1 VTEPVQLSLDGPRD
15 GRERPGRPQPTPE
28 QRVAIDARD
37 RDVFCEAGAGTGKT
51 RVLVERYCGA
61 VIEEEAGPGDILAFT
76 FTERAAA
83 ELRIRIRH
91 ELARSAAAA
100 RDRGDEGLAIR
111 LGRAARDT
119 ERAWVTTIHG
129 FCRRLLATHP
139 AAAGID
145 PRFRVLDEI
154 EASRLRHRAR
164 DAAIEDVLRSGER
177 ERIHVVAAYE
187 TWRIGEMTVA
197 AYERLRSQGL
207 AEPVLPPAP
216 EPIRS
221 LKDSEQGERELT
233 PAEREGA
240 LAARDTLAALLA
252 AFHRRYEELKAERA
266 GLDFADLELRALE
279 LLRSSAVIASAWRG
293 RFSHVMVDEFQDTNA
308 VQLEL
313 VEALRGPQTRAFR
326 VGDELQSIYRFRNA
340 DLAVFRTE
348 RERVL
353 VDGRTAIQPLTGNF
367 RARPGVIAAVNALGR
382 ALIGDGFRPLA
393 HQLGERDPGV
403 AAAELLLTLEEG
415 KSNGWHEHAET
426 LGGPPSV
433 TQPKIVAE
441 ARHLAS
447 RLRELVDAG
456 EAAPGDVVVLLRA
469 FTHVDA
475 YEEALE
481 RAGLDPYVVGGR
493 GYWSQQQVEDM
504 LRLLAAVANPLDDEM
519 LLGALASP
527 ACGVSP
533 DALWLLR
540 RATQPH
546 PDEAGKGD
554 AGDASPGVRRSQQH
568 LWPLIAWRFG
578 GAERPPPAV
587 DERPLA
593 AIEGAEAR
601 KLERFCDRLAELRPA
616 APLLPLE
623 ELVERTMT
631 TFGYDLALLARPGG
645 RGRMANVRKLLR
657 LAREFE
663 AHEGRDLR
671 AFLAAAEE
679 LTTRDER
686 EGLAATQ
693 AEGHDGV
700 RIMTVHA
707 AKGLEFP
714 VVAVPDLGR
723 GLSQGE
729 RAGDV
734 ILGRVEPGRDGAPT
748 ARFGLR
754 LVLADA
760 DSLGTWELHELHSE
774 SIAEAAEEGCRLV
787 HVAATRASERLI
799 LSGSFKPSDCEPTE
813 PEPSDTPI
821 RRLLPALAG
830 LGWSPED
837 GDREIELLSPDP
849 AAGVKPVRRPTPL
862 AVRLNRPGAERAAE
876 LARRL
881 DPVVR
886 ATGPAAIAGR
896 PPLARPQR
904 VVPVGHLSYSA
915 LADYERCGYRFYVER
930 LLGLDAPPAPLHPDA
945 QRGVA
950 DEAGAEG
957 TAVAA
962 SGGFSADGGGGGRD
976 RDRRL
981 GLGNA
986 VHAALEWS
994 ARHDWDRPSDG
1005 LLGEL
1010 LGEQGLADD
1019 EATLER
1025 ARTLARGWFASPLRR
1040 EIDGVEVRAE
1050 APFAIELAGTIVRGQ
1065 IDLLALG
1072 EEPIVVDYKTDALGD
1087 SGPSELGGRY
1097 AAQRML
1103 YALAVAAA
1111 GTGGEPPR
1119 KVRAVH
1125 CFLEAPDD
1133 PVETSFDRQGLAAA
1147 RERLEDLIGEIRGG
1161 GGFAPTPEPSWQV
1174 CNGCPAAARLCP
1186 HPGWRPPARSAARLP
1201 GTAARR

>member
-1 VTEPVQLSLDGPRD
+1 MTEPVQLSLDSA
-15 GRERPGRPQPTPE
+15 REGQQPARPEPTPE
-28 QRVAIDARD
+28 QRAAIDTRN

-61 VIEEEAGPGDILAFT
+61 VVNEEAAPADILAFT

-83 ELRIRIRH
+83 ELRIRTRH
-91 ELARSAAAA
+91 ALARSAAAA
-100 RDRGDEGLAIR
+100 RERGDEGLAIR

-129 FCRRLLATHP
+129 FCRRLLAGHP

-154 EASRLRHRAR
+154 EASRLRRRAR
-164 DAAIEDVLRSGER
+164 DAAIEDVLRSGEPG
-177 ERIHVVAAYE
+177 RIEVVAAYE
-187 TWRIGEMTVA
+187 GWRIGEMTVA

-207 AEPVLPPAP
+207 AEPLLPSAP
-216 EPIRS
+216 EPVRS
-221 LKDSEQGERELT
+221 LKDSENGERELN

-240 LAARDTLAALLA
+240 LRSRDTLAALLA
-252 AFHRRYEELKAERA
+252 AFHRRYEALKANRA
-266 GLDFADLELRALE
+266 GLDFADLELRALD
-279 LLRSSAVIASAWRG
+279 LLRSSTVIAAAWRG
-293 RFSHVMVDEFQDTNA
+293 RFTHVMVDEFQDTNA
-308 VQLEL
+308 VQLAL
-313 VEALRGPQTRAFR
+313 VEALRGPETRVFR

-348 RERVL
+348 RERAAA
-353 VDGRTAIQPLTGNF
+353 DGRTAIQPLTGNF
-367 RARPGVIAAVNALGR
+367 RSRPGIIAAVNTLGR
-382 ALIGDGFRPLA
+382 ALIGEGFRPLA
-393 HQLGERDPGV
+393 HQLPERHPGV
-403 AAAELLLTLEEG
+403 PAVELLLTLEDG
-415 KSNGWHEHAET
+415 NSNRWHEHAEV

-441 ARHLAS
+441 ARHLAH

-456 EAAPGDVVVLLRA
+456 EARAGDVVVLLRA

-481 RAGLDPYVVGGR
+481 RRGLDPYVVGGR

-504 LRLLAAVANPLDDEM
+504 LRLLATVANPLDDEM

-527 ACGVSP
+527 ACGVSA

-540 RATQPH
+540 RATQPD
-546 PDEAGKGD
+546 PAD
-554 AGDASPGVRRSQQH
+554 AGTADDSHRGPGAYRSQQH
-568 LWPLIAWRFG
+568 LWPLVAWRFG
-578 GAERPPPAV
+578 GAERRPPVV
-587 DERPLA
+587 DERVLE
-593 AIEGAEAR
+593 AIESGDAG
-601 KLERFCDRLAELRPA
+601 KLERFCETLAGLRAA

-631 TFGYDLALLARPGG
+631 AFGYDLALLARPGG

-663 AHEGRDLR
+663 THEGRDLR

-693 AEGHDGV
+693 AEDHDGV

-707 AKGLEFP
+707 SKGLEFP

-734 ILGRVEPGRDGAPT
+734 VLGRVEPGNDGALA

-774 SIAEAAEEGCRLV
+774 SVAEAAEEGCRLV

-799 LSGSFKPSDCEPTE
+799 LSGCFKHSDCEPKERE
-813 PEPSDTPI
+813 PTDTPI
-821 RRLLPALAG
+821 RRLLPALAE
-830 LGWSPED
+830 LGWSSEAGDGEIGLPAPESAT
-837 GDREIELLSPDP
+837 GVEPVQSP
-849 AAGVKPVRRPTPL
+849 TSL
-862 AVRLNRPGAERAAE
+862 AVRLNRPGAERSAE
-876 LARRL
+876 LAERL
-881 DPVVR
+881 EPVVE
-886 ATGPAAIAGR
+886 AAGLGAVAGQ
-896 PPLARPQR
+896 PPLARPRR

-915 LADYERCGYRFYVER
+915 LADYERCGYRFYIER
-930 LLGLDAPPAPLHPDA
+930 SLGLEAPPAPLHPEA

-950 DEAGAEG
+950 DGGGENGTGFAAPGRVAAGGAGAVVE
-957 TAVAA
+957 
-962 SGGFSADGGGGGRD
+962 

-994 ARHDWDRPSDG
+994 ARHGWDRPSDG

-1010 LGEQGLADD
+1010 LDEQGLAADP
-1019 EATLER
+1019 ATLER
-1025 ARTLARGWFASPLRR
+1025 AQALALGWIDAPLRR
-1040 EIDGVEVRAE
+1040 ELGGAELRAE
-1050 APFAIELAGTIVRGQ
+1050 VPFAIELAGTIVRGQ
-1065 IDLLALG
+1065 IDLLALS
-1072 EEPIVVDYKTDALGD
+1072 EQPIVVDYKTDALGD
-1087 SGPSELGGRY
+1087 SGPGDLGARY
-1097 AAQRML
+1097 GAQREL
-1103 YALAVAAA
+1103 YALAVAATD
-1111 GTGGEPPR
+1111 TGDEPPR

-1125 CFLEAPDD
+1125 CFLEAPDH
-1133 PVETSFDRQGLAAA
+1133 PVVTSFDRDALAAA
-1147 RERLEDLIGEIRGG
+1147 RNRLERLIGEIRDGVA
-1161 GGFAPTPEPSWQV
+1161 FEPTSEPSWQV

-1186 HPGWRPPARSAARLP
+1186 HPGWRPSARSAAPAGSGGR
-1201 GTAARR
+1201 

>member
-1 VTEPVQLSLDGPRD
+1 
-15 GRERPGRPQPTPE
+15 
-28 QRVAIDARD
+28 
-37 RDVFCEAGAGTGKT
+37 
-51 RVLVERYCGA
+51 
-61 VIEEEAGPGDILAFT
+61 
-76 FTERAAA
+76 
-83 ELRIRIRH
+83 
-91 ELARSAAAA
+91 
-100 RDRGDEGLAIR
+100 

-129 FCRRLLATHP
+129 FCRRLLAGHP

-145 PRFRVLDEI
+145 PHFRVLDEI
-154 EASRLRHRAR
+154 EASRLRRRAR

-177 ERIHVVAAYE
+177 ERIDVIAAYE
-187 TWRIGEMTVA
+187 GWRIGEMTVA

-216 EPIRS
+216 VPVRS
-221 LKDSEQGERELT
+221 LKESEKGKRELT
-233 PAEREGA
+233 SAEREGA
-240 LAARDTLAALLA
+240 LLARDTLAALLA
-252 AFHRRYEELKAERA
+252 AFHRRYEELKAHRA
-266 GLDFADLELRALE
+266 GLDFADLELRGRE
-279 LLRSSAVIASAWRG
+279 LLRSSAAIATAWRG
-293 RFSHVMVDEFQDTNA
+293 SFTHVMVDEFQDTNA
-308 VQLEL
+308 VQLAL
-313 VEALRGPQTRAFR
+313 VEALRGPQTRVFR

-340 DLAVFRTE
+340 DLAVFRAE
-348 RERVL
+348 RERAVA
-353 VDGRTAIQPLTGNF
+353 DGRTEIQPLTGNF
-367 RARPGVIAAVNALGR
+367 RSRPGIIAAVNALGR

-393 HQLGERDPGV
+393 HQLPERDPGIP
-403 AAAELLLTLEEG
+403 AAELLLTLDEG
-415 KSNGWHEHAET
+415 KSNGWHEHAEA

-433 TQPKIVAE
+433 TQPKVVAE
-441 ARHLAS
+441 ARHLAR
-447 RLRELVDAG
+447 RLRELVDAR
-456 EAAPGDVVVLLRA
+456 EARAGDVVVLLRA

-481 RAGLDPYVVGGR
+481 RCGLDPYVVGGR

-504 LRLLAAVANPLDDEM
+504 LRLLASVANPLDDEM

-527 ACGVSP
+527 GCGVSP

-540 RATQPH
+540 RATQPD
-546 PDEAGKGD
+546 PGD
-554 AGDASPGVRRSQQH
+554 AGTTADSDRAPGADRSPQH
-568 LWPLIAWRFG
+568 LWPLVAWRFG
-578 GAERPPPAV
+578 GAERRPPV
-587 DERPLA
+587 VGERSLE
-593 AIEGAEAR
+593 AIEEGDVR
-601 KLERFCDRLAELRPA
+601 KLERFCDTLAELRAA
-616 APLLPLE
+616 APLFPLE

-631 TFGYDLALLARPGG
+631 AFGYDLALLARPGG

-671 AFLAAAEE
+671 SFLAAAEE
-679 LTTRDER
+679 LTARDER

-693 AEGHDGV
+693 AEDHDGV

-707 AKGLEFP
+707 SKGLEFP

-723 GLSQGE
+723 GLAQGE

-734 ILGRVEPGRDGAPT
+734 VLGRVEPGGDGALA

-774 SIAEAAEEGCRLV
+774 SVAEAAEEGCRLV

-799 LSGSFKPSDCEPTE
+799 LSGCFKHSDREPKE
-813 PEPSDTPI
+813 PEPTDTPI
-821 RRLLPALAG
+821 RRLLPALAER
-830 LGWSPED
+830 GWSPEAGD
-837 GDREIELLSPDP
+837 GEIALPAP
-849 AAGVKPVRRPTPL
+849 AAAAGAEPVQGPAPL

-881 DPVVR
+881 EPVVE
-886 ATGPAAIAGR
+886 ASGLDEIAGH
-896 PPLARPQR
+896 PPLARPRR

-915 LADYERCGYRFYVER
+915 LADYERCGYRFYIER
-930 LLGLDAPPAPLHPDA
+930 LLGLEVPPAPLHPDA

-950 DEAGAEG
+950 DGTGENGAG
-957 TAVAA
+957 TAAP
-962 SGGFSADGGGGGRD
+962 GGFAAGGSAGLGRD
-976 RDRRL
+976 RRR

-994 ARHDWDRPSDG
+994 ARNRWDPPSDD

-1010 LGEQGLADD
+1010 LGKQGLASDP
-1019 EATLER
+1019 AALER
-1025 ARTLARGWFASPLRR
+1025 VRALARGWLDSQLRC
-1040 EIDGVEVRAE
+1040 EIDGAELRVEV
-1050 APFAIELAGTIVRGQ
+1050 PFAIELAGTIVRGQ

-1087 SGPSELGGRY
+1087 SDPGDLGDRY

-1111 GTGGEPPR
+1111 GSEDEPPHG
-1119 KVRAVH
+1119 VRAVH

-1133 PVETSFDRQGLAAA
+1133 PVETSFDRDALAAA
-1147 RERLEDLIGEIRGG
+1147 RDRLERLIGEIRGG
-1161 GGFAPTPEPSWQV
+1161 RFEPTPEPSWQV

-1186 HPGWRPPARSAARLP
+1186 HPGWRPSARGAAPARSAAR
-1201 GTAARR
+1201 G